1 MALLE
6 TALSALGI
14 IIVFVLAFR
23 IFKHL
28 LGAVLLALVLLIVL
42 WFMGMISL

>member
-28 LGAVLLALVLLIVL
+28 LGAALLALVLLVVL
-42 WFMGMISL
+42 WLAGMISL